1 MQIANMLINGEIV
14 SSKDDSFFE
23 RCNPVS
29 GELVTKAA
37 AAKIEDVERAA
48 DAAAGAFPGWSNTS
62 PGERRKLL
70 MKASESLK
78 ARTSEIVDAMA
89 AEIGTTEAWALFNIG
104 LAADMLLEAAA
115 LTTQII
121 GEIIP
126 SNRPGTTALAV
137 RQPAGVVLAI
147 APWNAPIILGVRSIA
162 TPLACGNTVIMKTSE
177 ICPKTH
183 ALVIEALHDAGFP
196 PGVINSISN
205 APDDAPHIVEA
216 LIAHPAVRRINFT
229 GSTRV
234 GRIIAQTAARF
245 LKPTLL
251 ELGGKAPMLVLDDAN
266 LDQAVAAAAFGAYM
280 NQGQICMSTER
291 IIVHEKIAD
300 QFVEKLAN
308 KVSTLIAGS
317 PDLNSSPLGSVVD
330 LGVAQRIQELVSD
343 AVNKGGTILAG
354 GNANGTMI
362 DATLL
367 DGVTSSMRVYHEES
381 FGPLA
386 SIIRVGS
393 DDEAI
398 RVANDTEYGLASAV
412 FSQNINRAMSVA
424 KRIEA
429 GICHINGP
437 TVHDEAQMP
446 FGGTKASGYGR
457 FGGKAG
463 IDEFTEL
470 RWITIQDGPL
480 HYPI

>member
-1 MQIANMLINGEIV
+1 MHIANMLINGEFV
-14 SSKDDSFFE
+14 SSKDNSIFE
-23 RCNPVS
+23 RYNPIS
-29 GELVTKAA
+29 GKLATKAA
-37 AAKIEDVERAA
+37 AAKIEDVEQAA
-48 DAAAGAFPGWSNTS
+48 DAAASAFPGWSSTS
-62 PGERRKLL
+62 PGERRRLL
-70 MKASESLK
+70 MKASEALK
-78 ARTSEIVDAMA
+78 AKTSEIVDAMA
-89 AEIGTTEAWALFNIG
+89 AEIGTTESWALFNIG

-115 LTTQII
+115 LTTQIL

-137 RQPAGVVLAI
+137 RQPAGVVLAM
-147 APWNAPIILGVRSIA
+147 APWNAPIILGVRSVA

-205 APDDAPHIVEA
+205 APDDAPHIVET

-251 ELGGKAPMLVLDDAN
+251 ELGGKAPMLVLDDAD
-266 LDQAVAAAAFGAYM
+266 LDLAVAAAAFGAYM

-300 QFVEKLAN
+300 QFVGKLAT
-308 KVSTLIAGS
+308 KVSTLIAGN
-317 PDLNSSPLGSVVD
+317 PELNSTPLGSVVD
-330 LGVAQRIQELVSD
+330 LGVAQRIQELVAD
-343 AVNKGGTILAG
+343 AVNKGSTILAG
-354 GNANGTMI
+354 GSANGTMI

-398 RVANDTEYGLASAV
+398 RIANDTDYGLASSV
-412 FSQNINRAMSVA
+412 FSRNINRAMSVA

-457 FGGKAG
+457 FGGRAG